1 WSCTREDR
9 VAFSNKDD
17 RNRHL
22 LPAHETTSPSPI
34 SSHPFRPVAFRL
46 SAMEDPLRRLQILQ
60 RDLIQ
65 FSETRL
71 ANLQRLQEQLDASN
85 EDLKKL
91 LERKKKNDDS
101 RKIVQPTTTP
111 RPDTLTIDD
120 VEYRVRDEFRE
131 AAINVADELDLD
143 EVEAAKLCIHSQVD
157 ESGSDPSLVF
167 RAMIRFHEQRQALL
181 DCLRLLLQLGLED
194 ESEDDEM
201 TEAFKEAS
209 TAIVTGQD
217 RAAYWR
223 KCVDGLTD
231 IENFLKKMAEY
242 KDKLVMTGQ
251 GTGGDT
257 GEALR
262 VQRFLL
268 TRQHE
273 SLAAVLAYLIRSG
286 FVYVEDYRAF
296 LSKAAALEADIDITI
311 HYLPVLISGASHFAS
326 DQGNVTVGAAR
337 ELHMLFAAGNTR
349 LQWKQ
354 SNLRAAAT
362 VSWLAEYNARFATGT
377 NEPNQSE
384 ADRRAGEEARMDLF
398 FEALKD
404 KAFHF
409 MLAAAAFLKPVTWHD
424 PSRTGIVDFLVDNAV
439 SVVAMPRAS
448 DDFSAVTMHE
458 LQVFTDAFVTNMP
471 DALRKLK
478 FEEDEK
484 RRNFLPQ
491 GNENADSSLDLER
504 FIVIMACAYQDD
516 LAAAHDFWADKES
529 NLYGFLRWVS
539 QRLPTPR
546 VAAFCQLLRSIAC
559 DDKSANNAHRFLLD
573 ETAMGAGRLR
583 KAYAVSWNQIFSE
596 LQIYASNLKDRPA
609 APQIS
614 GQERVA
620 NETQLEEPETA
631 IMLDS
636 YLGLAA
642 HICRTSPEARKWLL
656 VEQSVHLGEV
666 MFQLARSDSLPR
678 IRACCLDL
686 LTAMLTDK
694 SLEVRNGMWVLLD
707 SWISSSGLDG
717 SNLSRA
723 QPRTPYPAKQ
733 YLLMFAT
740 NGEAVASLLSLLNSL
755 VSPIENTAEVTMENL
770 PFPEN
775 LGAPH
780 RHAGIDTY
788 IDFVMDSIFAKKV
801 PRMEAEGEA
810 SMVEIVRYECLNFV
824 HQCLLTFNEDLV
836 LLANTSN
843 VAVEATMETKS
854 FASYARLHPFARVM
868 EWLFDKGVVNSL
880 FTTIQVNLDTL
891 DNAEPTA
898 PVVQAVLRGLQIL
911 SLAWKLQPTYL
922 DIVRPIIVSQTS
934 KQQPVGSSTLTSID
948 EVLLTHLH
956 CVLHVAQFTACKH
969 VEISLESIAL
979 LQRIG
984 SSRKLADIPED
995 GARGRSNRLI
1005 GLLSSVSTALT
1016 LELQQDFNLEDWD
1029 LERGEAPLKL
1039 VRAKAILDL
1048 ILASLDASD
1057 GRPSV
1062 AHSLLGFA
1070 CYEQTV
1076 DVLPQTAFA
1085 TSQSLFHAIAARAA
1099 DLQVVIGDT
1108 GYRSWM
1114 LSVKRGC
1121 LEVVNKLAVS
1131 PLTSQIVQPQLRAM
1145 DFLPALSRSQL
1156 PVSVSPFWDLKAT
1169 VDPDV
1174 LLDSAAN
1181 AIRDFMRIREAFF
1194 EFAAADLRTASKQS
1208 SFSVQEKIVS
1218 ALLGT
1223 IKLPAGENLPTSS
1236 IFDLLDFFDL
1246 ETANA
1251 LEPNYAQCLFF
1262 RDVDLSS
1269 CIKDDPRSADLF
1281 DIGLATELLTLR
1293 KRELKESGVVKEA
1306 SELERANDETN
1317 AILAS
1322 LISQNSWLAIHDA
1335 RTDALEAWT
1344 ELLSLIITRGGLNAS
1359 DVIALSLQGLLIVL
1373 PKFEKSLNESPEA
1386 TGLLAK
1392 LTLTLTEA
1400 ISPASHDAS
1409 QHTANVAIERLLTI
1423 FRVSLKVLADG
1434 DADLAL
1440 RDVCYRT
1447 SCSVLA
1453 SLPITTG
1460 ASSSA
1465 SHKQLLSLVQNAGE
1479 RLLTVV
1485 TEDAFSGRGVTRVS
1499 ALLFLDG
1506 LVSLYQGLKVTS
1518 TLLKALMRLNFVPVL
1533 VDTSIAG
1540 VAEAFK
1546 NEAEMVTT
1554 LAFYHTALALLL
1566 RLCQTSDGTAL
1577 VLNSALFA
1585 TIEESRLFSTDPDIG
1600 LDIDNTMA
1608 LREFHRIL
1616 AALLRI
1622 ITAAVLSKGAQP
1634 GRIFLQ
1640 QHRYTIQAIFKQAAK
1655 GQAIDVAD
1663 ELSRLILATDFLE
1676 DDEASMGGA
1685 SRNGFS

>member
-1 WSCTREDR
+1 
-9 VAFSNKDD
+9 
-17 RNRHL
+17 
-22 LPAHETTSPSPI
+22 
-34 SSHPFRPVAFRL
+34 
-46 SAMEDPLRRLQILQ
+46 
-60 RDLIQ
+60 
-65 FSETRL
+65 
-71 ANLQRLQEQLDASN
+71 
-85 EDLKKL
+85 
-91 LERKKKNDDS
+91 
-101 RKIVQPTTTP
+101 PTTTP
-111 RPDTLTIDD
+111 PPDTLTIDH

-157 ESGSDPSLVF
+157 GSGNDPSLVF

-209 TAIVTGQD
+209 SAIVTGQG

-273 SLAAVLAYLIRSG
+273 SLSAVLAHLIRSG

-398 FEALKD
+398 FEALRD

-516 LAAAHDFWADKES
+516 PAAAHDFWADKES

-583 KAYAVSWNQIFSE
+583 KSYAIT
-596 LQIYASNLKDRPA
+596 
-609 APQIS
+609 
-614 GQERVA
+614 GQERIA
-620 NETQLEEPETA
+620 NETQLEEPETN

-717 SNLSRA
+717 STLSRA

-733 YLLMFAT
+733 YLMMFAT
-740 NGEAVASLLSLLNSL
+740 NGEAVASFLSLLNAL
-755 VSPIENTAEVTMENL
+755 VSPIENAAEVTMENL

-788 IDFVMDSIFAKKV
+788 VDFVMDSIFAKKV
-801 PRMEAEGEA
+801 PRMEMEGEA
-810 SMVEIVRYECLNFV
+810 SMVEIVRYECLNFI

-854 FASYARLHPFARVM
+854 FASYARLHPFARAM
-868 EWLFDKGVVNSL
+868 EWIFDKGVVNSL
-880 FTTIQVNLDTL
+880 FATIQISIDTL
-891 DNAEPTA
+891 DNAEPSA

-934 KQQPVGSSTLTSID
+934 KQQPVGSSTLTSVD

-956 CVLHVAQFTACKH
+956 CVVHVAQFTVCKH

-984 SSRKLADIPED
+984 CSRKLADIPED

-1005 GLLSSVSTALT
+1005 GLFAPVSTSLT
-1016 LELQQDFNLEDWD
+1016 LELQQDFNLEEWD
-1029 LERGEAPLKL
+1029 LESGEAPLKL
-1039 VRAKAILDL
+1039 VRARAILEL
-1048 ILASLDASD
+1048 IHASLDASD
-1057 GRPSV
+1057 GRPSLG
-1062 AHSLLGFA
+1062 HSLLGFA
-1070 CYEQTV
+1070 CYEHTV

-1108 GYRSWM
+1108 GYRSWL

-1156 PVSVSPFWDLKAT
+1156 PVSVSPFWDFKST
-1169 VDPDV
+1169 VDPDL
-1174 LLDSAAN
+1174 LLDSAAH
-1181 AIRDFMRIREAFF
+1181 AIRDFMRVREAFF
-1194 EFAAADLRTASKQS
+1194 EFAAADLRMASKQS

-1223 IKLPAGENLPTSS
+1223 IKLPAGENLPTAS

-1269 CIKDDPRSADLF
+1269 CMKDYSTSMDLF

-1306 SELERANDETN
+1306 SEVERANDEVK

-1344 ELLSLIITRGGLNAS
+1344 ELMSLIVTKGGLNTN
-1359 DVIALSLQGLLIVL
+1359 DVIALSLQGLLVVL
-1373 PKFEKSLNESPEA
+1373 PKFEKSLSDNPEA

-1409 QHTANVAIERLLTI
+1409 QQTANVAIERLLAI

-1440 RDVCYRT
+1440 RDICYRT

-1453 SLPITTG
+1453 SLPVTAG
-1460 ASSSA
+1460 APPSA
-1465 SHKQLLSLVQNAGE
+1465 SAKQLLSLVQSAGE
-1479 RLLTVV
+1479 RLLAVV

-1506 LVSLYQGLKVTS
+1506 LISLYQGLKVTS
-1518 TLLKALMRLNFVPVL
+1518 SLLKILMKLNFVPVL
-1533 VDTSIAG
+1533 VDSSIGG

-1546 NEAEMVTT
+1546 IEGETVIT

-1577 VLNSALFA
+1577 VLNSGLFA

-1600 LDIDNTMA
+1600 LDIDNAIA
-1608 LREFHRIL
+1608 LR
-1616 AALLRI
+1616 
-1622 ITAAVLSKGAQP
+1622 
-1634 GRIFLQ
+1634 
-1640 QHRYTIQAIFKQAAK
+1640 
-1655 GQAIDVAD
+1655 D
-1663 ELSRLILATDFLE
+1663 
-1676 DDEASMGGA
+1676 
-1685 SRNGFS
+1685 